1 MHWFA
6 LCIINNTSCQHVRTI
21 TCFSCSSKASNKNV
35 ITKMWQAK
43 QRAKQFIV
51 NRPITSVFL
60 GTTLFFGSLPI
71 TVLASIV
78 LCVSLVLGSA
88 FILLQG
94 TVLAVTFAALA
105 TTLAGPI
112 CIAAIVTI
120 VFYAVRRFYLALRSL
135 RVRIVTA
142 TTTLLELFHV
152 QTEDETDNDPQNY
165 LVEDPRIKSP
175 SAKHYQCEFCLA
187 NRHDLC
193 VSRKHAHKKRVKN
206 FGQQTTQPP

>member
-1 MHWFA
+1 
-6 LCIINNTSCQHVRTI
+6 
-21 TCFSCSSKASNKNV
+21 
-35 ITKMWQAK
+35 MWQAK

-51 NRPITSVFL
+51 NRPKTSVFL

-71 TVLASIV
+71 TIFACIV
-78 LCVSLVLGSA
+78 LCVSLVLGVA

-105 TTLAGPI
+105 TTLPGPI
-112 CIAAIVTI
+112 CIAAIVTM

-135 RVRIVTA
+135 CVRIVTA
-142 TTTLLELFHV
+142 TTTLLEQFQVLP
-152 QTEDETDNDPQNY
+152 EDETDNRNKDPQYY

-175 SAKHYQCEFCLA
+175 KAKHYQCEFCLT

-193 VSRKHAHKKRVKN
+193 VSRRHAHTKKVKN
-206 FGQQTTQPP
+206 FGQQTTELPT